1 MAADSSKPP
10 APSPSPTSID
20 RHVFV
25 VSDATGETAEK
36 VVLAA
41 LSQFEPA
48 NVILT
53 RRQDIR
59 TEPQV
64 AALLK
69 EAADRD
75 ALIVYTII
83 SPKLRALL
91 QKRADRQ
98 KLAAVDLM
106 GNLLLHLE
114 THLHHSPLSQPG
126 LLHRID
132 EDYFRRIDAI
142 DFTVKHDDG
151 QNPQTMQEADIV
163 LVGVSRTTKTPLS
176 IYLAREGW
184 KVANVP
190 LIYGIEPPHELFAMD
205 QRRIVGLTI
214 DPQRLVQIREA
225 RVRHLPVKSG
235 MAIDY
240 ADREYVMKE
249 ITSCQRLF
257 DQHPGWLVLDV
268 TGRAVEELA
277 NEIVGRVI
285 GSHRPKG

>member
-1 MAADSSKPP
+1 MAPEPTNP
-10 APSPSPTSID
+10 AASSPSVPSGD
-20 RHVFV
+20 RHLFV

-41 LSQFEPA
+41 LSQFETV

-53 RRQDIR
+53 RLQDIR

-64 AALLK
+64 ASLLK
-69 EAADRD
+69 EAAEKD

-91 QKRADRQ
+91 QRRAARQ
-98 KLAAVDLM
+98 KVPAVDLM
-106 GNLLLHLE
+106 GSLLTQLE
-114 THLHHSPLSQPG
+114 THLNRSPLSQPG

-132 EDYFRRIDAI
+132 EDYFRRIDAV

-151 QNPQTMQEADIV
+151 QNPQTLQEADIV
-163 LVGVSRTTKTPLS
+163 LTGISRTTKTPLS

-190 LIYGIEPPHELFAMD
+190 LIYGIEPPVELLQMD
-205 QRRIVGLTI
+205 PKRIVGLMI
-214 DPQRLVQIREA
+214 DPQRLVQIRTA
-225 RVRHLPVKSG
+225 RIRHLPVKSG
-235 MAIDY
+235 MAIEY
-240 ADREYVMKE
+240 ADMDYVMKE
-249 ITSCQRLF
+249 TAYSKELF
-257 DQHPGWLVLDV
+257 AQHPEWIILDV

-277 NEIVGRVI
+277 NEIVRRVI
-285 GSHRPKG
+285 GSHRPMG